1 MPDNIL
7 AMQFT
12 MMGNYGGIRSTASV
26 ITPSTGYV
34 FNAIQCLTDSNISA
48 TSNITG
54 FVGTVTIT
62 AGNIIYGKFTSV
74 SVSGDAIAYH
84 GKV

>member
-7 AMQFT
+7 AMQFA

-34 FNAIQCLTDSNISA
+34 FNAIQCLADSNISA

-74 SVSGDAIAYH
+74 SVSGDVIAYH

>member
-1 MPDNIL
+1 MPDSIL
-7 AMQFT
+7 AMQYA

-26 ITPSTGYV
+26 ITPTTGYV
-34 FNAIQCLTDSNISA
+34 FNALQCLTDSNIAA

-62 AGNIIYGKFTSV
+62 AGNIIYGRFTTV
-74 SVSGDAIAYH
+74 SISGDVIAYY
-84 GKV
+84 GKE